1 MSLLFTGIPW
11 DKYPAGS
18 SKEFKLLDQQRSQEL
33 QKNSASIDEQSNDIK
48 IIKSSN
54 ASLQKTV
61 STLNGSVAQI
71 RQQQQSDA
79 PKIQSNSQGVS
90 QNAQSISTLSGEVD
104 KKVSNTDFARSDIG
118 GVVLLAASVSKVSS
132 FVNTNAPA
140 TYDQTDEQKFRD
152 SVTLSLNAIISTIN
166 DLIEAQQNAKQM
178 EGVIT
183 E

>member
-54 ASLQKTV
+54 SALQKTV
-61 STLNGSVAQI
+61 SILNGSVSQI

-79 PKIQSNSQGVS
+79 SRIQSNSQGVS
-90 QNAQSISTLSGEVD
+90 QNTQSITTLSGEVD
-104 KKVSNTDFARSDIG
+104 KKVSNTDFAQLDVG
-118 GVVLLAASVSKVSS
+118 GVVLLAASVSKVSQ
-132 FVNTNAPA
+132 FVNIDAPA
-140 TYDQTDEQKFRD
+140 SYDQADEQKFRD
-152 SVTLSLNAIISTIN
+152 SVTLSLNAIISTVN
-166 DLIEAQQNAKQM
+166 DIIEAQQNAKQM
-178 EGVIT
+178 EGANT